1 MADSPDSTRGVAH
14 GRWGKQRGGVLPS
27 GWFPRGGWKLIDP
40 LYVWS
45 AAAGLFVALVLIAVA
60 LVIQT
65 GRVH

>member
-14 GRWGKQRGGVLPS
+14 GTWGKQRGGVLPS
-27 GWFPRGGWKLIDP
+27 GWFPRGGWKAIDP
-40 LYVWS
+40 LYIWS
-45 AAAGLFVALVLIAVA
+45 AAAGIFVALVLIALA